1 MPKVIVIS
9 TGDELLFGTTVNTN
23 SSFISAL
30 FFGSNFNVI
39 KHLIVGDQIDHIV
52 NAIKNSI
59 DEADVIITTGGLGP
73 TDDDNTLEAICS
85 IFNRKIVI
93 DSESNEKILT
103 FFKSMNM
110 PLNKVDSKMAMV
122 PENSFVIQN
131 RYGLSPAFIISE
143 RDKIV
148 VSLPGVPEEC
158 ENMMKEDVLPYLKSG
173 FSFDDNMK
181 LTYKMSDIRESD
193 IDSKI
198 KELNLPDNIR
208 IGITPKMGICELTL
222 TNLKKD
228 KNQREKIDLLIKN
241 KFNDYLFSH
250 NAESPE
256 EELVI
261 LLKER
266 GLTLATAESCTG
278 GLIAKRITDVPGS
291 SAVYKGSVVAYDNS
305 IKSEFLGVLDDTL
318 IKYGAVSEQ
327 TAKEMARSIQEKF
340 KTDISVSTTGI
351 AGPGGGSEA
360 KPVGTV
366 CFGFKIKDYEHT
378 ATRRISGNREWVRI
392 FSSLYAINY
401 LRNFLKKSEL

>member
-143 RDKIV
+143 KDKV
-148 VSLPGVPEEC
+148 AVSLPGVPEEC

-198 KELNLPDNIR
+198 KELNLPDNVR
-208 IGITPKMGICELTL
+208 IGITPKMGICEVTL

-228 KNQREKIDLLIKN
+228 KNQREKIDLLIKD
-241 KFNDYLFSH
+241 KFNDYLLSH

-256 EELVI
+256 EELII

-327 TAKEMARSIQEKF
+327 TAQEMARSIQEKF

-366 CFGFKIKDYEHT
+366 CFGFKIKDHE
-378 ATRRISGNREWVRI
+378 
-392 FSSLYAINY
+392 
-401 LRNFLKKSEL
+401 